1 MFMSKNDTRS
11 KILKAAA
18 YIVQSDGILSL
29 TLEAAAKQAG
39 VSKGGLLY
47 HFPSKDALVAGMVQ
61 HPMQNYIDNIEKNVD
76 QDTLQHGR
84 GRWTRSFIKGT
95 FEQSN
100 PDKHMD
106 AGLMAAATI
115 NRDLLKPVQDAYEQ
129 WQDHIDNDGLDPI
142 NATILRLAVD
152 GLWFS
157 EIFELAPLEDDRRQR
172 VLERLIQLTK
182 EE

>member
-1 MFMSKNDTRS
+1 LYIKKDNFINFFYSSRRRHTISKRDWS
-11 KILKAAA
+11 
-18 YIVQSDGILSL
+18 SDVCSSDL
-29 TLEAAAKQAG
+29 
-39 VSKGGLLY
+39 
-47 HFPSKDALVAGMVQ
+47 AGMVQ
-61 HPMQNYIDNIEKNVD
+61 DPMQSYIDNIEKNVD
-76 QDTLQHGR
+76 KDTLQHRR

-95 FEQSN
+95 FEQRN
-100 PDKHMD
+100 PDKDMD

-115 NRDLLKPVQDAYEQ
+115 NRDLLRPIQDTYEQ

-157 EIFELAPLEDDRRQR
+157 EIFDLASLEDDRRKR

-182 EE
+182 ED

>member
-1 MFMSKNDTRS
+1 
-11 KILKAAA
+11 
-18 YIVQSDGILSL
+18 
-29 TLEAAAKQAG
+29 
-39 VSKGGLLY
+39 
-47 HFPSKDALVAGMVQ
+47 
-61 HPMQNYIDNIEKNVD
+61 KNVD

-115 NRDLLKPVQDAYEQ
+115 NRDLLKPAQDAYEQ
-129 WQDHIDNDGLDPI
+129 WQDHIDNDGRDPI
-142 NATILRLAVD
+142 TATIFRLAVA

-182 EE
+182 DE

>member
-1 MFMSKNDTRS
+1 MSKNDTRS

-47 HFPSKDALVAGMVQ
+47 HFPSKDDLVAGMVQ